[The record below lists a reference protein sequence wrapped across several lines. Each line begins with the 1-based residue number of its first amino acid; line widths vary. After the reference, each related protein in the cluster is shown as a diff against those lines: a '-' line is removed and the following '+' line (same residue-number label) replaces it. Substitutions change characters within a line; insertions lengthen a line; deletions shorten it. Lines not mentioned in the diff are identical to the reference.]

1 MEDREYLIILY
12 DYYGELL
19 NDMQRDY
26 FEQYYFD
33 NLSLA
38 EISENDGKSRN
49 AIHKCIK
56 SSSLKLYEYEDK
68 LKLYE
73 KRKKLDEIIDKID
86 NDEIKECSYSGQ
98 RIKRGLYKNK
108 SNVLINADING
119 ALNIYK
125 KYVLKCNSTNNK
137 IDYLMSRGLTIPNRI
152 LVKL

>member
-19 NDMQRDY
+19 SDIQREY
-26 FEQYYFD
+26 FELYYFD

-56 SSSLKLYEYEDK
+56 SSSSKLYEYEDK

-73 KRKKLDEIIDKID
+73 KRKKLDKVIGLIED
-86 NDEIKECSYSGQ
+86 NKIKE
-98 RIKRGLYKNK
+98 
-108 SNVLINADING
+108 VLRDLI
-119 ALNIYK
+119 
-125 KYVLKCNSTNNK
+125 
-137 IDYLMSRGLTIPNRI
+137 
-152 LVKL
+152 

>member
-19 NDMQRDY
+19 NEMQRKY
-26 FEQYYFD
+26 FEDYYFD

-56 SSSLKLYEYEDK
+56 SSSSKLYEYEDK

-73 KRKKLDEIIDKID
+73 KSKKLDNIIERIEDE
-86 NDEIKECSYSGQ
+86 EIKELL
-98 RIKRGLYKNK
+98 KE
-108 SNVLINADING
+108 LI
-119 ALNIYK
+119 
-125 KYVLKCNSTNNK
+125 
-137 IDYLMSRGLTIPNRI
+137 
-152 LVKL
+152 

>member
-19 NDMQRDY
+19 NDMQKDY

-73 KRKKLDEIIDKID
+73 KRRKLDKVIDKID
-86 NDEIKECSYSGQ
+86 NDDIKELL
-98 RIKRGLYKNK
+98 KE
-108 SNVLINADING
+108 LI
-119 ALNIYK
+119 
-125 KYVLKCNSTNNK
+125 
-137 IDYLMSRGLTIPNRI
+137 
-152 LVKL
+152 